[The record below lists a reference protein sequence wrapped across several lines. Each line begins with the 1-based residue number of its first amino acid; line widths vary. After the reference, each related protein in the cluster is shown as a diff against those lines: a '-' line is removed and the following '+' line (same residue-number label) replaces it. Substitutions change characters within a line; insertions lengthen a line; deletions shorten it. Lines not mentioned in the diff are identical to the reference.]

1 MLDHI
6 SENTV
11 LRLARYLRVLHKL
24 RSLGFVKVF
33 SNNLGDAI
41 GVTPAVVRKDFST
54 IQIQG
59 NKRGGYAIDHL
70 IDELS
75 KILGK
80 GREQKVVVVGCGKI
94 GTALIQYGE
103 FETEGIRV
111 VAGFD
116 SDPARLDPEAEIPV
130 MDVSRL
136 PDFVVENQIRVG
148 VLSVPDSAAAGVF
161 DAMMQAGIR
170 GFLNFTTVELKC
182 AGKCPDN
189 QCETE
194 CVVQNVNIG
203 LEIENLFYLVHL
215 KSRLTAA

>member
-1 MLDHI
+1 MINHI

-54 IQIQG
+54 IHIQG
-59 NKRGGYAIDHL
+59 NKRGGYSIDHL

-75 KILGK
+75 GILGK
-80 GREQKVVVVGCGKI
+80 GREQRIVVVGCGKI
-94 GTALIQYGE
+94 GTALLDYGE
-103 FETEGIRV
+103 FDTEGIRV

-116 SDPARLDPEAEIPV
+116 SDPGRLNPDAGIPV
-130 MDVSRL
+130 LDISEL

-161 DAMMQAGIR
+161 ETMMQAGIR

-182 AGKCPDN
+182 TGKCPDN

-194 CVVQNVNIG
+194 CIVQNVNIG

-215 KSRLTAA
+215 KNRIKPV